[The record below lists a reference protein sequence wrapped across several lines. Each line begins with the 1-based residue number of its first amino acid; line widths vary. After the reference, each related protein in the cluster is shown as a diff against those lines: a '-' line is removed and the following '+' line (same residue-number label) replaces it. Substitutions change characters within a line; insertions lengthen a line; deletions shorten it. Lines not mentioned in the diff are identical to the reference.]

1 MRSSGMKVGLGRADV
16 TGPICRVGMMG
27 YAIAHQ
33 QVEGV
38 TTRLHARAYAMEDR
52 STGARLAFV
61 SAEVWS
67 ITQSIRQGVM
77 NRLATDY
84 PGLGLGEQNVMLTA
98 THTHSGPGGYSQYV
112 LFNLS
117 IPGYV
122 EPILRAIVDGIV
134 SALVDAVEGLA
145 PGSVSLQRGEI
156 PDDEPVGFNRAIK
169 AYNRNSDVEPVSL
182 KNAHMAIDREMT
194 TLRFD
199 GENGDPLGAISW
211 FGVHGTSL
219 HSDNHHIH
227 SDNKGLAAT
236 AFEHYAGEEWNAAEF
251 TAAFAQTTAGDVTP
265 NFRWNAKRRFSL
277 GSSDDDLE
285 SARENADIQF
295 RQARKLFEACATP
308 DQLSP
313 TLRAACRYV
322 DFADLAADTDLAHG
336 VKGARTGS
344 ATLGISL
351 AMGTGDGPGPLYK
364 ARFVPWF
371 LNRSCALYN
380 WLRKLFRGRVRV
392 DASTP
397 QGNKFPFMQVGRGR
411 HGRVFGLFSQA
422 RPPVPGGV
430 DPTVAR
436 LKVLGRRD
444 ALGDKPWTPQFM
456 PVQLFVVGS
465 FVIVALPFEPTTV
478 SGRRIR
484 RVTLEALAPLGVS
497 HAVVSGYAN
506 AYGGYLT
513 TREEY
518 QVQDYEGA
526 SNYAGQWTLAATLT
540 ELRRL
545 ARDLVVADTPTLA
558 IQPDAPR
565 PPVFTDAELAIRA
578 WESPPQL
585 PPIIEAS

>member
-1 MRSSGMKVGLGRADV
+1 MKIGVGRADV
-16 TGPICRVGMMG
+16 TGPLCRVGMMG

-38 TTRLHARAYAMEDR
+38 GARLHARAYIMDNPA
-52 STGARLAFV
+52 TGVRLAFV
-61 SAEVWS
+61 CAEIWS
-67 ITQSIRQGVM
+67 ITQSIRQGVL
-77 NRLATDY
+77 NRLATEHPD
-84 PGLGLGEQNVMLTA
+84 LRLDEHNVMLTA
-98 THTHSGPGGYSQYV
+98 THTHSGPGGYSHYV

-134 SALVDAVEGLA
+134 SAIIDAVDGLS
-145 PGSVSLQRGEI
+145 PGRVSLRRGEI
-156 PDDEPVGFNRAIK
+156 PSDEPVGFNRAIK
-169 AYNRNSDVEPVSL
+169 AYNRNIDVEPVSL
-182 KNAHMAIDREMT
+182 QDAHMAIDREMT

-199 GENGDPLGAISW
+199 GENGEPLGAISW

-227 SDNKGLAAT
+227 SDNKGLAAA
-236 AFEHYAGEEWNAAEF
+236 AFERYADAEWNAAKF

-265 NFRWNAKRRFSL
+265 NYRWDAKRRFSV

-285 SARENADIQF
+285 SARQNADIQF
-295 RQARKLFEACATP
+295 RQARALFETCAAP
-308 DQLSP
+308 DHLPSI
-313 TLRAACRYV
+313 LRAACRYV
-322 DFADLAADTDLAHG
+322 DYADLAADPDLAHG

-364 ARFVPWF
+364 ARFVTWF

-380 WLRKLFRGRVRV
+380 WVRMLLRGRARV

-397 QGNKFPFMQVGRGR
+397 QGNKFPFMQAGRGR
-411 HGRVFGLFSQA
+411 RGRIFGLLSQA
-422 RPPVPGGV
+422 RPPLPGGV

-436 LKVLGRRD
+436 LKALGRLD

-456 PVQLFVVGS
+456 PVQIFVVGS

-478 SGRRIR
+478 AGRRVR
-484 RVTLEALAPLGVS
+484 RVVLEALAPLGVS

-545 ARDLVVADTPTLA
+545 ARDLVAADTPTLA
-558 IQPDAPR
+558 IEPEAPR
-565 PPVFTDAELAIRA
+565 PPVFTDAELAARS
-578 WESPPQL
+578 WEAPP
-585 PPIIEAS
+585 PAP